1 MSPSFIRII
10 YLKMDV
16 NASSLLNV
24 TAILLQ
30 KRFTRC
36 FKWEHTSLQINSTS
50 PFTLRFTAVLEKRQ
64 ESAWTPSCGVACQSF
79 RSHSVVSLSMPLMVS
94 QDLEWRDW
102 CNVQSES
109 TGAVSRECRNGELS
123 RNSLTST
130 WLNCSLGN
138 NAGGELRSEAKW
150 MEMTSDWRPSA
161 DWCSCWYHRL
171 VFFVPLYRGGRYIFY
186 N

>member
-1 MSPSFIRII
+1 MPVLS
-10 YLKMDV
+10 
-16 NASSLLNV
+16 
-24 TAILLQ
+24 
-30 KRFTRC
+30 
-36 FKWEHTSLQINSTS
+36 
-50 PFTLRFTAVLEKRQ
+50 FTLRLFYYRRRSRVALNGKTRVCRLIALHRSRLDLHLSGKKRE
-64 ESAWTPSCGVACQSF
+64 ESVWTPSCGVACQSF
-79 RSHSVVSLSMPLMVS
+79 RSHSVVSLSMPLTVS
-94 QDLEWRDW
+94 RDLEWRDW

-161 DWCSCWYHRL
+161 DWCSRWYHRL
-171 VFFVPLYRGGRYIFY
+171 GFFCSTLQRWEIYFRQLKKGTVL
-186 N
+186 